1 LDVLDTNFDF
11 PDMRKVAIASAHAFM
26 LVFAVDNVQSFKEV
40 RVFEI
45 QQFGRLP
52 QC

>member
-1 LDVLDTNFDF
+1 
-11 PDMRKVAIASAHAFM
+11 M